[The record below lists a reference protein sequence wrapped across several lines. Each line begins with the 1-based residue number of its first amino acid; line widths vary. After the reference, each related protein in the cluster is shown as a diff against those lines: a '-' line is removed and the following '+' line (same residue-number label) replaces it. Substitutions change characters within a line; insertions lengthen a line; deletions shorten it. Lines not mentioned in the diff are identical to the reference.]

1 MPIIPAF
8 LPMTNSSGTALPA
21 WKLVDESGIQWNP
34 YALSTGNGEIGII
47 PLQLPDGAVFVEL
60 TVVNGNSGHGTVTLF
75 QAQNKGQGLAVKIGE
90 ADLTTATSIYI
101 ISLGGAAP
109 VDNLTYSY
117 YLQAKGTT
125 GSSVSIY
132 GITLSY
138 NSSILLPPL

>member
-1 MPIIPAF
+1 
-8 LPMTNSSGTALPA
+8 
-21 WKLVDESGIQWNP
+21 
-34 YALSTGNGEIGII
+34 
-47 PLQLPDGAVFVEL
+47 VEL